1 MLLLRKQ
8 YLRSPSPHRT
18 HIYLQSARNHLS
30 NQRKRKSFEEE
41 MNEVADDLKGEME
54 EVTADQL
61 AKYAHRVA
69 TDDTVWATRPQ

>member
-1 MLLLRKQ
+1 
-8 YLRSPSPHRT
+8 
-18 HIYLQSARNHLS
+18 
-30 NQRKRKSFEEE
+30 

>member
-1 MLLLRKQ
+1 
-8 YLRSPSPHRT
+8 
-18 HIYLQSARNHLS
+18 
-30 NQRKRKSFEEE
+30 

-69 TDDTVWATRPQ
+69 GLLLPCPNDTVNVLQCFA